1 MYNLDFFRNK
11 KMVATETVGFSFEH
25 TSSNQYSLSE
35 AFVVIDNSEMFHNT
49 RMVVAES
56 VDFRFEADLFKSGP
70 MILCFG
76 CHLQR

>member
-49 RMVVAES
+49 RMVAAEY
-56 VDFRFEADLFKSGP
+56 VGFRFQAYLFNSAP
-70 MILCFG
+70 MTLGFD
-76 CHLQR
+76 CH